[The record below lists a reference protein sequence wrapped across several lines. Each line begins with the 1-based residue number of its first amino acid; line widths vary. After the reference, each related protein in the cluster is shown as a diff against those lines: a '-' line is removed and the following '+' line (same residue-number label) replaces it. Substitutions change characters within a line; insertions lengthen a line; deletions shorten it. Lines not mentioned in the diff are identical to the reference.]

1 MITDMH
7 MLHAMTIEE
16 ALEKAES
23 IVGKERITVIPDG
36 VAVIVK

>member
-7 MLHAMTIEE
+7 MLHASTIDE
-16 ALEKAES
+16 ALSKAEE
-23 IVGKERITVIPDG
+23 IKGKGKITIIPDG